1 MAGLISKGEVLEYL
15 TTNTDIQVIFDL
27 EIASIEPALQKYST
41 HRKEMMNFNEFS
53 EFLKNLH

>member
-27 EIASIEPALQKYST
+27 EIAGIEPALQKYST